1 MLGLLLI
8 SLVLIT
14 VIWFALTVTSN
25 IRLTRELQRKLP
37 TFRSVPSVPIFGNAH
52 LYRPDVTP
60 PGLFKTLTSFHRR
73 FGNDLIAQS
82 FLNKPGLQVTSAT
95 IVEQVIN
102 AKTIRKSLIYDFV
115 KPWLNEGLI
124 TAVGKKW
131 AQRRKIITPAFH
143 FKMLEEFLAIFNE
156 KAELFVSK
164 LNRHLNKGDFNIYE
178 HVSLCTLDIISES
191 AMGVKINA
199 LDDPDSPYV
208 KAVKQMSNIIFM
220 RLFSLFREFK
230 IVFHLSKA
238 VHRQKS
244 ALAVLHGFTDTVIR
258 ERKAQLENDYAREST
273 LQQLEET
280 DIYGKR
286 KMTLLEL
293 LLNISVNNQPLSNS
307 DIREEVD
314 TFMFAGHDTTTSC
327 ISFSAYHIAE
337 NPMVQ
342 EKLYDEM
349 VHVLGKDFKNS
360 KLTFG
365 ALQDLKYLEM
375 TIKEVLR
382 IHPSVPIIG
391 RKTTGDLVINGQ
403 TLPAGVDIAVL
414 IYAMHNNPEVFPE
427 PEQFDPE
434 RFNEENSSKR
444 HPYSYIPFSAGSRN
458 CVGQKYAM
466 LEIKTTLVKLLA
478 NYRLLPCDPVNKV
491 RIMTD
496 MTLRPVN
503 GTFVKIEPRHIQA
516 LTI

>member
-1 MLGLLLI
+1 MFGLLLI
-8 SLVLIT
+8 SLVLISIIWLATT
-14 VIWFALTVTSN
+14 VANN
-25 IRLTRELQRKLP
+25 IRLTRELRRKLP
-37 TFRSVPSVPIFGNAH
+37 NFGSVPGVPVFGNAL

-60 PGLFKTLTSFHRR
+60 PGLFKTFTNFHRR
-73 FGNDLIAQS
+73 YGNDLIGQS
-82 FLNKPGLQVTSAT
+82 FLNKPGLQVTSAKT
-95 IVEQVIN
+95 VEQIIH
-102 AKTIRKSLIYDFV
+102 AKTIRKSLIYDFMR
-115 KPWLNEGLI
+115 PWLNEGLI

-156 KAELFVSK
+156 RAELFVSK
-164 LNRHLNKGDFNIYE
+164 LKKQLSGGDFNIYE
-178 HVSLCTLDIISES
+178 HVTLCTLDIISES

-199 LDDPDSPYV
+199 QENPDSPYV
-208 KAVKQMSNIIFM
+208 KAVKQMSKIIFM

-230 IVFHLSKA
+230 IFFHLSKA
-238 VHRQKS
+238 VHRQKA
-244 ALAVLHGFTDTVIR
+244 ALEVLHGFTDSVIR
-258 ERKAQLENDYAREST
+258 ERKAQLEDEQARDAA
-273 LQQLEET
+273 LQKLEET

-293 LLNISVNNQPLSNS
+293 LLNISVDNHPLSNS

-327 ISFSAYHIAE
+327 ISFSAYHIAQ
-337 NPMVQ
+337 NPKVQ

-349 VHVLGKDFKNS
+349 VHVLGKDFKS
-360 KLTFG
+360 TELTFG
-365 ALQDLKYLEM
+365 TLQELKYLEM

-391 RKTTGDLVINGQ
+391 RKSASDMVIDGQ
-403 TLPAGVDIAVL
+403 TIPSGVDIAVL

-427 PEQFDPE
+427 PDKFDPE

-444 HPYSYIPFSAGSRN
+444 HPYAYIPFSAGSRN
-458 CVGQKYAM
+458 CIGQKYAM
-466 LEIKTTLVKLLA
+466 LEIKTTLVKLLGS
-478 NYRLLPCDPVNKV
+478 YRLLACDPQNKV

-503 GTFVKIEPRHIQA
+503 GIFVKIEPR
-516 LTI
+516 